1 MKSTMTTTTE
11 PALLSEVHAR
21 HARATRRH
29 WRLWLELGAFGA
41 ALVVV
46 GLIILGGPKQSPPVD
61 LSRVV
66 SATEEAPAAAVT
78 DPAPAPPSEPEATVE
93 AAPPSR
99 PVLQGEPVV
108 ITVSR
113 PAR

>member
-1 MKSTMTTTTE
+1 MKSTIATKSE

-41 ALVVV
+41 TLVVV
-46 GLIILGGPKQSPPVD
+46 GLIILGGPKQAPSVD
-61 LSRVV
+61 VSRAV
-66 SATEEAPAAAVT
+66 SATEQAPAAAVT
-78 DPAPAPPSEPEATVE
+78 EPAPGPAAEPEGP
-93 AAPPSR
+93 APR